1 MWRACSALTEFA
13 MEQEDRH
20 TRLDGD
26 HQTQTALNFGARG
39 FHTGRRTSRAL
50 TVRRPGPPPN
60 RHHVRTAGLHRSV
73 MVPEHVLC
81 MPPRLPCQYA
91 CVRACVSA
99 GGAVARRDAHTYGGT
114 TCCMRARVQC
124 NNAIGQRAIPATVV
138 RAPTGRPVV
147 AAGHGLCAVG
157 AARVAVKASGRR
169 AGVGRMWSDDVVA
182 PAGGACRAL
191 RRVRSIPSRP
201 AGWTDARFRSIDLS
215 VKMGTCGTRLCRAA
229 N

>member
-39 FHTGRRTSRAL
+39 LHTGRRTSRAR
-50 TVRRPGPPPN
+50 TVRRPGPPAN
-60 RHHVRTAGLHRSV
+60 RHHVRTAGLDRSV
-73 MVPEHVLC
+73 MVPEHVC
-81 MPPRLPCQYA
+81 MPPRLPSMRA
-91 CVRACVSA
+91 CVCVSA

-114 TCCMRARVQC
+114 TCCMRARVQQC
-124 NNAIGQRAIPATVV
+124 NRPASDT
-138 RAPTGRPVV
+138 RDSGTSADRPVV

-157 AARVAVKASGRR
+157 AGRVAVKASGRR
-169 AGVGRMWSDDVVA
+169 AGVGRMCSDVVVA

-191 RRVRSIPSRP
+191 RRVRSIQFPPGGPRA
-201 AGWTDARFRSIDLS
+201 AGRTLAFAPCIDLS
-215 VKMGTCGTRLCRAA
+215 VNMGTCGTRL
-229 N
+229 